1 MASIARIS
9 QLGLS
14 IGLPTGWD
22 GGIYRR
28 QAVADATT
36 HPVVHAST
44 VPLSPVRGD
53 FGGGAVERLGV
64 DDVFIAL
71 LEYDPADAGR
81 ALYRAT
87 GGVPGVTADLF
98 SPVALQRLIAPQAG
112 CQQFFTVVGRA
123 FCLYVVIGNYA
134 NRYRLAALANSV
146 LSGLQIQPLGTP

>member
-1 MASIARIS
+1 MSSTARIS

-28 QAVADATT
+28 QALPDETT
-36 HPVVHAST
+36 QPVLHAST
-44 VPLSPVRGD
+44 VPLPPVRGD
-53 FGGGAVERLGV
+53 FGGGAVEALGV

-71 LEYDPADAGR
+71 LEYDPADAGK
-81 ALYRAT
+81 AMYRAT
-87 GGVPGVTADLF
+87 GGVPGVTPDLF

-112 CQQFFTVVGRA
+112 CQQFFTVAGRA

-134 NRYRLAALANSV
+134 NRYRLAAVANSV
-146 LSGLQIQPLGTP
+146 LSGLQIQPVGGP